1 MRFWDSSA
9 LAALFIK
16 NPQRERMRSY
26 YEQDPVIAMWWATP
40 IEITSA
46 LTRQEREGS
55 LTSSDT
61 DAIIQRLQD
70 VSPTWEELQHTVR
83 LRNTA
88 LRLLRVH
95 PLRAAD
101 ALQLAAA
108 LVAAKGDP
116 SSIDVVCLDHRLTQ
130 AARREGF
137 RVLE

>member
-9 LAALFIK
+9 LVALFIRS
-16 NPQRERMRSY
+16 PQRKRMRSY
-26 YEQDPVIAMWWATP
+26 YEQDPMVAVWWATP

-46 LTRQEREGS
+46 ITCLEREGS
-55 LTSSDT
+55 LASSDT
-61 DAIIQRLQD
+61 GAAIQRLQE
-70 VSPTWEELQHTVR
+70 VSPSWEELEPTLG
-83 LRNTA
+83 LRSTA
-88 LRLLRVH
+88 SRLLRVH

-108 LVAAKGDP
+108 LAAAKGDP
-116 SSIDVVCLDHRLTQ
+116 SSLDIVCLDHRLSE